1 MQLFYFFLL
10 SVCLVDAA
18 AAGEGLAH
26 QTIGPSAD
34 TGAAAGQSYSGKLVE
49 VAVVTTRFVQGL
61 FPLVGVAL
69 AAV

>member
-10 SVCLVDAA
+10 SVCFVDA

-26 QTIGPSAD
+26 QTIGPS

-49 VAVVTTRFVQGL
+49 AAVVTTRFVQGL

-69 AAV
+69 AV